1 MRNPKNVLNSLS
13 KHSGNSN
20 YKFERLYRVL
30 FMYGMILFVA

>member
-20 YKFERLYRVL
+20 YKFERLY
-30 FMYGMILFVA
+30 GKGA